1 MPALFDRYQGGD
13 HQGVW
18 DELHSLGA
26 RVRDAEVYGDAMGV
40 ARETVRRARLNFET
54 IIQRLDAMGYRFED
68 EEALAEKRDQR
79 MDRIGGLMAMI
90 ENRAK
95 AGPGHI
101 PEHAFQKLMGSY
113 DAAKRLHGIF
123 QGQTTNRPAPRRV
136 TNHLEDELI
145 YARAPK
151 DAAKNIAEAE
161 RQLRG
166 PLPLLLAAWWEQIDS
181 ISLAGSHP
189 VICPAAASA
198 SGPLRF
204 GGTMFASTFA
214 SALPTAN
221 PNAVAPDPFV
231 MHSLDAIEDIELDGD
246 EMQMPLAPDE
256 IAKAGESGDCYYVTL
271 PAASP
276 DFAVEGTPGNMLF
289 VDYLRRTFACGG
301 FPGWHGRADQPAEIE
316 ALSRDLLLV

>member
-1 MPALFDRYQGGD
+1 MPAFFDRYPNGD

-26 RVRDAEVYGDAMGV
+26 RVRDPQVYDDAMAV
-40 ARETVRRARLNFET
+40 ARETARRARSNFET

-68 EEALAEKRDQR
+68 AAALAEKRDQR
-79 MDRIGGLMAMI
+79 VDQIGGLMAAF
-90 ENRAK
+90 ENRVK

-101 PEHAFQKLMGSY
+101 PEHAFQKLMGTY
-113 DAAKRLHGIF
+113 DTVKRLQGVF
-123 QGQTTNRPAPRRV
+123 QGQRKNQPAPPHV

-145 YARAPK
+145 YQRAPK

-161 RQLRG
+161 RKLGG

-181 ISLAGSHP
+181 ISLAGSHAAL
-189 VICPAAASA
+189 CPAPPPL
-198 SGPLRF
+198 GLRF
-204 GGTMFASTFA
+204 GGTMFSNTFA
-214 SALPTAN
+214 STPLPAAN
-221 PNAVAPDPFV
+221 PNQVSPDPFV
-231 MHSLDAIEDIELDGD
+231 LHPLDVIEDIEID
-246 EMQMPLAPDE
+246 EGETQFPLAPDE

-271 PAASP
+271 PSAAA
-276 DFAVEGTPGNMLF
+276 DFAVEGAPGNMLF

-316 ALSRDLLLV
+316 ALSRGLLAV